1 MEDLLDDEKVR
12 QTIEQLEAA
21 KKKSQL
27 TMQKKLSS
35 VLGGQFAGKLLA
47 NIAS

>member
-21 KKKSQL
+21 KKKSQQ
-27 TMQKKLSS
+27 TMRNKLSG
-35 VLGGQFAGKLLA
+35 VLGGQFAGKILD
-47 NIAS
+47 NIKA